1 MVQNL
6 ASLSTIFNVQGETDP
21 SITFIYYYLPLLS
34 GLFQPLKWTWQ
45 ILAQLGDFNQLTNG
59 FIFTKVVKH
68 GKAMFLKPIIDHIP
82 NGWVMFNGDMTN
94 DPCWKTTYFWW
105 NGGVDGASLT
115 KSIRSSRN
123 ICRRGCRFPNIWPQW
138 IGTGSNHQSTKMIDA
153 CNIRSYVIWV
163 IYVYIIICITIC
175 ISLSLSIYIYIH
187 IYIYIYGYIRVYH
200 DISHMHLAPPRWWP
214 TRTQGNHPGTLG
226 ICRNLS

>member
-138 IGTGSNHQSTKMIDA
+138 IGTGSNHQSNKMIDA

-175 ISLSLSIYIYIH
+175 ISLSLSIYIH
-187 IYIYIYGYIRVYH
+187 IYIWVYPG
-200 DISHMHLAPPRWWP
+200 ISWHIPYA
-214 TRTQGNHPGTLG
+214 PGTT
-226 ICRNLS
+226 